1 MLKHRLLVLVGYE
14 VVSAIARIQNHAS
27 PQPPLIPPPVT
38 FTFIPWHGSKLL
50 YVICSLTV
58 IASATQQRLGAIS

>member
-1 MLKHRLLVLVGYE
+1 MILVGYDVFQPCSHPE
-14 VVSAIARIQNHAS
+14 SRLASAS
-27 PQPPLIPPPVT
+27 FDPVT

-58 IASATQQRLGAIS
+58 IAKPSATQPSAYFYLLLHHTL